1 MAKVGRLV
9 KESSAHEVGASLS
22 ERPNFFIANVGRLS
36 APETDSFR
44 QKLHASQARLL
55 MVKRRLGLRVVEP
68 LKLTGLSELLEGS
81 IGFILSG
88 DDVLLTAKIV
98 VEFRKGREEQLAVRG
113 AVIDG
118 QLWDPARVEQLAK
131 LPPKPVL
138 LAEVVGMLES
148 PIAGVIFTI
157 EQLIGEVAWLA
168 EQAAEKKPAAP
179 APAAAPPAAAENAL
193 ATTETKTTTEPGPT
207 PTGGVGE
214 GSPDAAGGG
223 TPPKPEEGT
232 PS

>member
-22 ERPNFFIANVGRLS
+22 ERPNFFVTKVGRLS
-36 APETDSFR
+36 APEADSFR
-44 QKLHASQARLL
+44 QKLRASQASLL
-55 MVKRRLGLRVVEP
+55 MVKRRLGQRVIEP
-68 LKLTGLSELLEGS
+68 LKLTGLAELLEGS
-81 IGFILSG
+81 VGFVLSG
-88 DDVLLTAKIV
+88 EDVLQTAKIL
-98 VEFRKGREEQLAVRG
+98 VEFRKGREEQLTVRG

-138 LAEVVGMLES
+138 LAEVVSMLES

-157 EQLIGEVAWLA
+157 EQLLGDVAGLA

-179 APAAAPPAAAENAL
+179 APAAAPPAAAENTP
-193 ATTETKTTTEPGPT
+193 ATTETQTTTEPGPT
-207 PTGGVGE
+207 PTGG
-214 GSPDAAGGG
+214 A
-223 TPPKPEEGT
+223 PPKPEEGT
-232 PS
+232 PA